1 MKRFVLVYNPISGH
15 ATFRRKL
22 DAMIEAFQKRGC
34 MLIPYRTQ
42 PDDHALPD
50 FLREAAPDGVL
61 SAGGDGTLHEVVN
74 VLLKNDLQLPVAVI
88 GSGTS
93 NDFASYLQVKDDFAG
108 YIEHIVAGRMRPVDI
123 GMVNERYFVNVAS
136 AGMLTSVAHE
146 VDVRLKHAMGKM
158 AYYLRGLGELPRF
171 RPLQLHIEADGK
183 AYDEAAFLFVVV
195 NSDIVGSIKHAA
207 AKAQVDDG
215 MLDLLLVRQCSL
227 PELMAFTAELVA
239 GRMKPDAKHLLYVQ
253 AKSFTISSAEAVESD
268 VDGERGPLLPLQIT
282 TLPRAIQVFY

>member
-1 MKRFVLVYNPISGH
+1 MKKFVLVYNPISGH

-22 DAMIEAFQKRGC
+22 DPIIEAFQQRSC

-42 PDDHALPD
+42 LDDSALPE

-61 SAGGDGTLHEVVN
+61 AAGGDGTLHEVVN
-74 VLLKNDLQLPVAVI
+74 VLLKNDMKLPVGII

-93 NDFASYLQVKDDFAG
+93 NDFASYLQVKDDLEG
-108 YIEHIVAGRMRPVDI
+108 YIAHIAEGRTRPIDI
-123 GMVNERYFVNVAS
+123 GQVNDGYFVNVAS

-146 VDVRLKHAMGKM
+146 VDVRLKHAMGKV

-171 RPLQLHIEADGK
+171 RPLKLHIEADGQV
-183 AYDEAAFLFVVV
+183 YDEAAFLFVVV

-253 AKSFTISSAEAVESD
+253 AKSFVIQSSEALESD
-268 VDGERGPLLPLQIT
+268 VDGERGPQLPLTIN
-282 TLPRAIQVFY
+282 TLPRALDVFY